1 MSIHE
6 YEQKR
11 DELVLQYSKNII
23 TWEEYLV
30 LMNELE
36 RKWEESR

>member
-1 MSIHE
+1 MSRYE

-30 LMNELE
+30 LMNKLE
-36 RKWEESR
+36 REWEEYR

>member
-1 MSIHE
+1 MNIHE

-11 DELVLQYSKNII
+11 DELVLQYSENII

-30 LMNELE
+30 LMNQLE
-36 RKWEESR
+36 IEWENFR